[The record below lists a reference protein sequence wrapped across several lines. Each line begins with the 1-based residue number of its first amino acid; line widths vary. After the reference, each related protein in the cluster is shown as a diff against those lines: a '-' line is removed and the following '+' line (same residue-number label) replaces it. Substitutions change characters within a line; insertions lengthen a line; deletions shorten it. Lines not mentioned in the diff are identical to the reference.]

1 MAYFLGSDVEVC
13 ITTECHAN
21 SIEVDDAS
29 GNYAV
34 SGAAGVDVTY
44 GVNRRQAANAVFAD
58 DALVDIVGVDIG
70 IGAMDEDIDYLG
82 HNTPLKAEVRKNTT
96 VTLTFKRKNLVFD
109 ALYIGDKDGNI
120 GRWGPV
126 SGSTASVNTG
136 LEEPTVDYGYRLYIK
151 LKASNEIFTIRNC
164 QMTANNITL
173 NADGT
178 QEQSLEFTSMV
189 QPKIAATVDVTAT
202 GVGEL

>member
-21 SIEVDDAS
+21 SIEVDVAS

-58 DALVDIVGVDIG
+58 DALVDIMGVDIG

-82 HNTPLKAEVRKNTT
+82 HNTPLKAEIRKNTT

-126 SGSTASVNTG
+126 SGSTAAVNTG

-202 GVGEL
+202 NEGEL

>member
-21 SIEVDDAS
+21 SIEVDVAS

-126 SGSTASVNTG
+126 SGSTANVNTG

-151 LKASNEIFTIRNC
+151 LKGSNEIFTIRNC

>member
-21 SIEVDDAS
+21 SIEVDVAS

-58 DALVDIVGVDIG
+58 DALVDIMGVDIG

-82 HNTPLKAEVRKNTT
+82 HYTPLKAEIRKNTT

-126 SGSTASVNTG
+126 SGSTAAVNTG

-202 GVGEL
+202 NEGEL